1 MHVIFRKNKM
11 KLGLII
17 SPLAISVLASCGGG
31 GAETLESFNPATSD
45 GLPSV
50 IKKFSDG
57 SGIVTLTDT
66 VNGIRIQSTALVG
79 DVNINN
85 TSESLAVNYSGQQL
99 QKQTASGAFY
109 TAKMT
114 VNNVQTDVIL
124 YLANDG
130 TTAFG
135 LADNCIGPCVVSG
148 GIAPASLPQ
157 GTFIYTGDFAGIATG
172 TANLPSDISLAT
184 TGTFTMNAN
193 FTSGKASMAATLST
207 TEDGGASLTANNMQ
221 IDSNTGQF
229 NGSGSL
235 VSLSRLGG
243 TGSEWDADIYG
254 SFNGLNAESVSGVFT
269 TTSNTIDGGDGEYT
283 GAVSGGF
290 AGTR

>member
-1 MHVIFRKNKM
+1 M

-31 GAETLESFNPATSD
+31 GAETLESFNPATND

-135 LADNCIGPCVVSG
+135 LADNCTGPCVVSG

-157 GTFIYTGDFAGIATG
+157 GTWIYTGNFAAIATG
-172 TANLPSDISLAT
+172 TANIPSDISLAT

-193 FTSGKASMAATLST
+193 FTSGKASMAATHGSG
-207 TEDGGASLTANNMQ
+207 DGSASLTANNML
-221 IDSNTGQF
+221 IDSKTGQF

-235 VSLSRLGG
+235 VSDSNLGG
-243 TGSEWDADIYG
+243 TGSEWNADIYG

-269 TTSNTIDGGDGEYT
+269 TTSNTIDGGNGAYT